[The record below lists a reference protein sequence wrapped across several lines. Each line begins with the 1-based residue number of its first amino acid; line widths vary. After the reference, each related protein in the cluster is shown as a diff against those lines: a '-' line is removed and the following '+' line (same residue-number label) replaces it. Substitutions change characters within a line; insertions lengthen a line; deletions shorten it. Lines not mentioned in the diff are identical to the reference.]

1 MKKLLKVF
9 IFYIFFIYLNSN
21 KSNIEKTKSNF
32 EAINYDNFE
41 AINYDNDLNKIENIT
56 KYIENKKKL
65 EKMAYWN
72 ENNILKENNPYN
84 NILGMQEIG
93 TFNPKSPFQQNSDKL
108 VGIPTADKINKNNSQ
123 SKNS

>member
-1 MKKLLKVF
+1 MEKLLKVF

-21 KSNIEKTKSNF
+21 KNNIEKTKS
-32 EAINYDNFE
+32 NFE

-72 ENNILKENNPYN
+72 ENNILKENYPYN
-84 NILGMQEIG
+84 NILGMQEMGI
-93 TFNPKSPFQQNSDKL
+93 FNPKSPFQQNNDKL

-123 SKNS
+123 PKNS